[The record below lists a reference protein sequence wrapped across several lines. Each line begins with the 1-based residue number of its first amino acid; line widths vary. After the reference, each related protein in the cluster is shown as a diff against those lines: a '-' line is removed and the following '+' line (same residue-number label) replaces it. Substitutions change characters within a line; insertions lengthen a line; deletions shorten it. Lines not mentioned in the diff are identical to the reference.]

1 LRAAVTLDANL
12 AEAWQA
18 LADAAF
24 SAGDVEGERA
34 AQGVLARLACDD
46 PAVGRCAE
54 MVALG
59 QEAQAEPI
67 LRQHLLRAPNDIQA
81 LRLLATCYLAAR
93 GFDHAETLLRHAL
106 SVRADFDVARFD
118 LARVLFA
125 RQQAELALAELAPLL
140 AREPGHAA
148 YRNMQAGC
156 LALLGD
162 DTGAEALH
170 AGLAREFPG
179 NAGIAINHGHA
190 LRTTGARAQAIA
202 EYRRALALRPQTGE
216 AWWSLAN
223 LKVTEALSGPDAPAM
238 AALLA
243 GPLPDVDRLHLEYAL
258 GRRHEEAGDAG
269 QAFEHYA
276 RGAAIMRRNL
286 PEPPGDY
293 EAQARAMTELFTAD
307 FLAERADWGVPAQA
321 GGDAP
326 IFVVGLPRSGS
337 TLVEQILASHSAIE
351 GTMELPYVGAI
362 AGRIAQDAAGLAQAT
377 AEQVRGWGEEYLLR
391 ARLHRRLGRARFID
405 KMPNNF
411 RHIGLI
417 RLILPH
423 ATIIDVRRH
432 PMASCFSC
440 FKQLFAEG
448 QEFSYDLEDL
458 ARYYRHY
465 LTIIRH
471 VAQVAPGA
479 VHTLCYEDLVED
491 TQGRVNE
498 LLAAVGV
505 DFEPSCLRFF
515 ENSRAVRTVS
525 SEQVRQPIYR
535 SGLDHW
541 RAFDPWLAP
550 LASGLGPALETWQA

>member
-1 LRAAVTLDANL
+1 
-12 AEAWQA
+12 
-18 LADAAF
+18 
-24 SAGDVEGERA
+24 
-34 AQGVLARLACDD
+34 
-46 PAVGRCAE
+46 
-54 MVALG
+54 
-59 QEAQAEPI
+59 

-269 QAFEHYA
+269 RAFEHYA
-276 RGAAIMRRNL
+276 RGG
-286 PEPPGDY
+286 GDH
-293 EAQARAMTELFTAD
+293 ATQSARAA
-307 FLAERADWGVPAQA
+307 
-321 GGDAP
+321 
-326 IFVVGLPRSGS
+326 
-337 TLVEQILASHSAIE
+337 
-351 GTMELPYVGAI
+351 
-362 AGRIAQDAAGLAQAT
+362 
-377 AEQVRGWGEEYLLR
+377 
-391 ARLHRRLGRARFID
+391 RRL
-405 KMPNNF
+405 
-411 RHIGLI
+411 
-417 RLILPH
+417 
-423 ATIIDVRRH
+423 
-432 PMASCFSC
+432 
-440 FKQLFAEG
+440 
-448 QEFSYDLEDL
+448 
-458 ARYYRHY
+458 
-465 LTIIRH
+465 
-471 VAQVAPGA
+471 
-479 VHTLCYEDLVED
+479 
-491 TQGRVNE
+491 
-498 LLAAVGV
+498 
-505 DFEPSCLRFF
+505 
-515 ENSRAVRTVS
+515 
-525 SEQVRQPIYR
+525 
-535 SGLDHW
+535 
-541 RAFDPWLAP
+541 
-550 LASGLGPALETWQA
+550 